1 MINNIDDLINTLKKN
16 YCIESC
22 VWNEKYERYDFESI
36 ENYYGYITVEDN
48 KVSFIMNG
56 SELISEFPIDKK
68 KFMEIDCFINIYDMD
83 SIKDKVYTDQNN
95 NIYWNELKDTEV
107 VNEQIDDKPDCPD
120 DDEIAITD
128 PKELQLRT
136 DVISRLFDVYSQL
149 DFTKLCDLIN
159 YTGGI
164 KYTEANIDGINAKD
178 YFENSD
184 EIDVSELQDYVHTLC
199 KACYKR
205 WLTNHNDPEEKD
217 TEYVQNNILV
227 FISKDGE
234 CVGLDFIPI
243 AVCNEV

>member
-16 YCIESC
+16 CCVESC
-22 VWNEKYERYDFESI
+22 DWNDEIKIYEFESF
-36 ENYYGYITVEDN
+36 ENYEGYITVKDN
-48 KVSFIMNG
+48 KALFTIDEA
-56 SELISEFPIDKK
+56 ELLVEFPIDKK
-68 KFMEIDCFINIYDMD
+68 KFMEINAFINVYDMD
-83 SIKDKVYTDQNN
+83 SIKDEVYADQNGD
-95 NIYWNELKDTEV
+95 IYWGERGYTEV
-107 VNEQIDDKPDCPD
+107 VNEHVDDKPDCPE
-120 DDEIAITD
+120 DDEIATTD
-128 PKELQLRT
+128 PKELQLRA

-184 EIDVSELQDYVHTLC
+184 EIDVNELQDYVHTLC

-205 WLTNHNDPEEKD
+205 WLIEHNGPEEKD
-217 TEYVQNNILV
+217 TEYAQNNILV